1 MKQKFTRFVT
11 YLQAF
16 LLGGYFVS
24 EFQFHKPIEP
34 HRWVLTSI
42 FFILFLAMANQ
53 NSENE

>member
-34 HRWVLTSI
+34 HRWVLTSV